1 MSDAQKLREEL
12 GESTHQLALRLRLP
26 QRDIEA
32 WETGQSKVP
41 RLRRRQLERYVELRR
56 RSLSLKDSPL
66 PECKW
71 IAEWKDRS
79 PEDSSAVRQY
89 LKELDVHERH
99 CAVCRMRVRCSEA
112 RSSALSPYIHDAWSY
127 LALDWVES
135 LPPFLRPPSYGAC
148 LFLFIFGKK
157 LAIALPVL
165 LILAWLGV
173 GVEGLA
179 LVPLVFI
186 ALATAGAL
194 GGFVYAL
201 LAPLA
206 RRLAAGGA
214 YLTGVACT
222 GASVAFMLLAMAWL
236 EGPEA
241 PRLTEPFV
249 RAIWFIVSLALGLPL
264 GHLLREFWQEK
275 EAAA

>member
-1 MSDAQKLREEL
+1 MR
-12 GESTHQLALRLRLP
+12 T
-26 QRDIEA
+26 
-32 WETGQSKVP
+32 
-41 RLRRRQLERYVELRR
+41 
-56 RSLSLKDSPL
+56 RS
-66 PECKW
+66 
-71 IAEWKDRS
+71 
-79 PEDSSAVRQY
+79 
-89 LKELDVHERH
+89 
-99 CAVCRMRVRCSEA
+99 SEA
-112 RSSALSPYIHDAWSY
+112 RASALSPYIHDPWSY
-127 LALDWVES
+127 LPFDWVES
-135 LPPFLRPPSYGAC
+135 LPPILRPPSYGAC

-157 LAIALPVL
+157 LAIVLPVL

-206 RRLAAGGA
+206 KRAGAGGA
-214 YLTGVACT
+214 YLVGVVCA
-222 GASVAFMLLAMAWL
+222 GVSLAFMLFAMTWL

-249 RAIWFIVSLALGLPL
+249 RAIWLVVSLALGLPL
-264 GHLLREFWQEK
+264 GHLLRGSWRQRK
-275 EAAA
+275 AAA